1 MTFLVIAPFV
11 DLEDGHHMYRVG
23 DVYPRAGLNVSEERI
38 MQLLSTQNKAHKSFL
53 ERVAEQTNEESS
65 AVETETVET
74 VEQPKKRRTKR
85 SK

>member
-1 MTFLVIAPFV
+1 
-11 DLEDGHHMYRVG
+11 
-23 DVYPRAGLNVSEERI
+23 

-53 ERVAEQTNEESS
+53 ERIAEQTNEESS
-65 AVETETVET
+65 AVEAETVET

>member
-23 DVYPRAGLNVSEERI
+23 DIYPRAGLNVSDERI
-38 MQLLSTQNKAHKSFL
+38 MQLLSNKNKAHKSLL
-53 ERVAEQTNEESS
+53 ERVAKQTNEESS
-65 AVETETVET
+65 AVETETVEA
-74 VEQPKKRRTKR
+74 VEQSKKRRTKR

>member
-11 DLEDGHHMYRVG
+11 DLEDGHYMYHKG
-23 DVYPRAGLNVSEERI
+23 DIYPREGLNVSEERI

-65 AVETETVET
+65 AVAEA
-74 VEQPKKRRTKR
+74 EQPKKRRTKR

>member
-23 DVYPRAGLNVSEERI
+23 DIYPRAGLNVSEERI

-53 ERVAEQTNEESS
+53 ERIAEQTDEESS
-65 AVETETVET
+65 AVAEA
-74 VEQPKKRRTKR
+74 EQPKKRRTKR